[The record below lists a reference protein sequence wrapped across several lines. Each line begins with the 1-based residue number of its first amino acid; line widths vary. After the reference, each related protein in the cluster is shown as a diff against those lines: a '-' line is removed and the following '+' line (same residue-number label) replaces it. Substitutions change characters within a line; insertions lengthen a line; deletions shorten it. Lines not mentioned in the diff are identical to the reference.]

1 MKFNERSRKLNS
13 MLASSAGMV
22 NQIIQ
27 IVGSF
32 VYRTV
37 FLMILSREYL
47 GINGLFSNVLQ
58 IFSLAELGIGS
69 AIAYN
74 LYGAF
79 AQKNMEKIGQLIHFY
94 KKVYSVIGICVL
106 AIGIAFYPFLGTIVN
121 VEEIPS
127 DVSLTAVY
135 FLFLMSSVSSY
146 LFVYKQSLLSADQQ
160 EHKVVLFQIVTT
172 IAGYI
177 VRLTVLFLFANFV
190 LVLVVDIAVSLTLN
204 YLFSLWITRRYQSV
218 FEVKS
223 RLPVEERKEIYK
235 NTRGLMVHKVGLV
248 VVTST
253 DNVVI
258 SKFVSL
264 AAVGLY
270 SNYGT
275 LVSAVTKVGI
285 SLINGMLPSIAN
297 YVAAADKSE
306 SYKMLKRILMVNMWF
321 ASWTTV
327 CLFVLLNP
335 FITEWLDESYLMS
348 YAVVAV
354 LCLQH
359 YLQTARL
366 TVNNFVY
373 SAGLFM
379 RDKARPLFE
388 AGINLLVS
396 IVLAKEYGII
406 GVFIGT
412 VVSGLLTY
420 YWREPYL
427 LFKNHLKRSSIGYW
441 WIQTKWLLLT
451 VALCA
456 GMYWLLSLLP
466 GGWGWLVVRFVLAAV
481 LPNVVILLLCA
492 GSEEFSYF
500 SNFVK
505 RKFVHK

>member
-79 AQKNMEKIGQLIHFY
+79 AQKNMEKIGQLIPFY

-204 YLFSLWITRRYQSV
+204 Y
-218 FEVKS
+218 
-223 RLPVEERKEIYK
+223 
-235 NTRGLMVHKVGLV
+235 
-248 VVTST
+248 
-253 DNVVI
+253 
-258 SKFVSL
+258 
-264 AAVGLY
+264 
-270 SNYGT
+270 
-275 LVSAVTKVGI
+275 
-285 SLINGMLPSIAN
+285 
-297 YVAAADKSE
+297 
-306 SYKMLKRILMVNMWF
+306 
-321 ASWTTV
+321 
-327 CLFVLLNP
+327 
-335 FITEWLDESYLMS
+335 
-348 YAVVAV
+348 
-354 LCLQH
+354 
-359 YLQTARL
+359 
-366 TVNNFVY
+366 
-373 SAGLFM
+373 
-379 RDKARPLFE
+379 
-388 AGINLLVS
+388 
-396 IVLAKEYGII
+396 
-406 GVFIGT
+406 
-412 VVSGLLTY
+412 
-420 YWREPYL
+420 
-427 LFKNHLKRSSIGYW
+427 
-441 WIQTKWLLLT
+441 
-451 VALCA
+451 
-456 GMYWLLSLLP
+456 
-466 GGWGWLVVRFVLAAV
+466 
-481 LPNVVILLLCA
+481 
-492 GSEEFSYF
+492 
-500 SNFVK
+500 
-505 RKFVHK
+505 